1 MFACFPKAT
10 AIMVGQMV
18 GLTALEI
25 KNAQAGMHADGNGLY
40 LCVKP
45 GGTKSW
51 VFRFQIDG
59 KRREMGLGSLSTLEP
74 VRARAEA
81 ARLKAK
87 VAGGIDPLD
96 ERRAEKE
103 LQSVLR
109 KQALLETKRAEMT
122 FRKAAEHFI
131 ESRRPGWSNA
141 KHVQQWTNT
150 LATYAYP
157 VIGDL
162 PVSEVG
168 AEHVVEILRPIWST
182 KSETASRV
190 RMRIEA
196 VLNAAKLMGW
206 RTGENPAIF
215 KGGLEAVLPPIRKVR
230 RVRHHPAMPFSE
242 VPSFLAKLRERRG
255 VSPLALEFCILT
267 AARSGEVRNATWGE
281 VDLESCQ
288 WIVPAERMKA
298 RRAHTVPLS
307 GAAITLLNSMPRNA
321 SSSLIFQGNQ
331 GKAMSD
337 MTLSAVLKRMELAHF
352 TVHGFRSSFRDWAAE
367 TTNHSNETAEMA
379 LAHTIANKSEAA
391 YRRGALLAKRRE
403 LMEDWAAFLEG
414 RPK

>member
-1 MFACFPKAT
+1 
-10 AIMVGQMV
+10 MV

-51 VFRFQIDG
+51 VFRFQIEG
-59 KRREMGLGSLSTLEP
+59 KRREMGLGALSTLEP
-74 VRARAEA
+74 VKARAEA

-103 LQSVLR
+103 MQSILR

-131 ESRRPGWSNA
+131 ESRRPGWSNT

-162 PVSEVG
+162 PVSEVA

-182 KSETASRV
+182 KSETA
-190 RMRIEA
+190 
-196 VLNAAKLMGW
+196 N
-206 RTGENPAIF
+206 
-215 KGGLEAVLPPIRKVR
+215 R
-230 RVRHHPAMPFSE
+230 RYRHP
-242 VPSFLAKLRERRG
+242 
-255 VSPLALEFCILT
+255 
-267 AARSGEVRNATWGE
+267 
-281 VDLESCQ
+281 D
-288 WIVPAERMKA
+288 
-298 RRAHTVPLS
+298 
-307 GAAITLLNSMPRNA
+307 
-321 SSSLIFQGNQ
+321 
-331 GKAMSD
+331 
-337 MTLSAVLKRMELAHF
+337 
-352 TVHGFRSSFRDWAAE
+352 
-367 TTNHSNETAEMA
+367 
-379 LAHTIANKSEAA
+379 
-391 YRRGALLAKRRE
+391 
-403 LMEDWAAFLEG
+403 
-414 RPK
+414 